1 MEDHLDIWVKISQ
14 QIGELNGFIKTALE
28 KIADHE
34 KRLDDLERRGSG
46 KASIHDIKDTI
57 IMWLVKGV
65 VVAFITIG
73 SLTGASALI
82 QKVLAPSTTQ
92 TMEIQK

>member
-34 KRLDDLERRGSG
+34 KRLDDLERRDG
-46 KASIHDIKDTI
+46 KTSIHDIKDTI

-82 QKVLAPSTTQ
+82 QKVLASSTTQ

>member
-1 MEDHLDIWVKISQ
+1 M
-14 QIGELNGFIKTALE
+14 E

-34 KRLDDLERRGSG
+34 KRIYDLEQGNG
-46 KASIHDIKDTI
+46 KTTIHDIKDTI
-57 IMWLVKGV
+57 IMWLVKGT

-82 QKVLAPSTTQ
+82 QKVLGQ
-92 TMEIQK
+92 

>member
-1 MEDHLDIWVKISQ
+1 MNQDTFIDLTIKITEELSALNANMKNVLD
-14 QIGELNGFIKTALE
+14 

-34 KRLDDLERRGSG
+34 KRIYDLEKGCG
-46 KASIHDIKDTI
+46 KTTIHDIKDTI
-57 IMWLVKGV
+57 IMWLVKGT

-82 QKVLAPSTTQ
+82 QKVLGH
-92 TMEIQK
+92 

>member
-1 MEDHLDIWVKISQ
+1 MDDHLEVWIKISQ
-14 QIGELNGFIKTALE
+14 QIGELNGFIKNALE

-34 KRLDDLERRGSG
+34 KRIYDLEKGCG
-46 KASIHDIKDTI
+46 KTTIHDIKDTI
-57 IMWLVKGV
+57 IMWLVKGT

-82 QKVLAPSTTQ
+82 KNVLGH
-92 TMEIQK
+92 

>member
-46 KASIHDIKDTI
+46 ETSIHDIKDTI

>member
-34 KRLDDLERRGSG
+34 KRLDDLERRDGKSG
-46 KASIHDIKDTI
+46 LHDIKDTI

-82 QKVLAPSTTQ
+82 QKVLAPSTSQ
-92 TMEIQK
+92 TTEIQK

>member
-34 KRLDDLERRGSG
+34 KRLDDLERREG
-46 KASIHDIKDTI
+46 KTSIHDIKDTI

>member
-1 MEDHLDIWVKISQ
+1 M
-14 QIGELNGFIKTALE
+14 E

-34 KRLDDLERRGSG
+34 RRIDNLEKGNG
-46 KASIHDIKDTI
+46 KTTIHDIRDTI
-57 IMWLVKGV
+57 IMWLVKGT

-82 QKVLAPSTTQ
+82 QKVLGQ
-92 TMEIQK
+92 